1 METTRKLITHSIE
14 TVLFDEGDGPPLVML
29 HGMAATSDIW
39 RYSFD
44 ALKDRYRVIA
54 PDLPGH
60 GRSEGSAMPYGLRFY
75 TRWLDDLLDQ
85 LGIRQTAIAGNS
97 MGGAIGLAYT
107 LDHPERVDR
116 LVMVD
121 ALGLGPDLPGA
132 GIGHVLRNL
141 PNFVRLLTTRRM
153 DPYLFRYLRGLVI
166 VDPQGPARPVL
177 EEMFRLNLKQGPL
190 GFWSAWAGVR
200 LLLEDFIS
208 PSRRR
213 EFNQRLGSIDV
224 PTLIAWGLHDGLLPV
239 RNAEAGQQNL
249 PHARLEVFTQSAHS
263 PMLEEPERFAEVV
276 ATFLDGS
283 TDAVSKQDPKE
294 NDR

>member
-1 METTRKLITHSIE
+1 MMQVNQVRTA
-14 TVLFDEGDGPPLVML
+14 VFDEGEGSPVVML

-39 RYSFD
+39 HYSFD
-44 ALKDRYRVIA
+44 ALKDRHRVVA

-60 GRSEGSAMPYGLRFY
+60 GRSEGSAKPYGLGFY

-85 LGIRQTAIAGNS
+85 LGIDRTAILGNS
-97 MGGAIGLAYT
+97 MGGAIGLSYA
-107 LDHPERVDR
+107 LDHRERVDR

-141 PNFVRLLTTRRM
+141 PNFIRLLTTRQM

-177 EEMFRLNLKQGPL
+177 EKMFRLNLKQGPL
-190 GFWSAWAGVR
+190 GFWSAWAGTR
-200 LLLEDFIS
+200 LLLEDFLS
-208 PSRRR
+208 PARRR
-213 EFNQRLGSIDV
+213 QFNQRLQDIDV

-249 PHARLEVFTQSAHS
+249 PHARLEVFTRSAHS
-263 PMLEEPERFAEVV
+263 PMLEEPDRFAEVV
-276 ATFLDGS
+276 AAFLEGPI
-283 TDAVSKQDPKE
+283 DAVSKQDSQE
-294 NDR
+294 DDR